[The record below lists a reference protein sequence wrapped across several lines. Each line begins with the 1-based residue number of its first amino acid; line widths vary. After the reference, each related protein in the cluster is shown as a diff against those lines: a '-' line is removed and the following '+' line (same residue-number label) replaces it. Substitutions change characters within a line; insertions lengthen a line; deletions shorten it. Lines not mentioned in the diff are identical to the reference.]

1 MPKID
6 VTQPRSVVALEDP
19 TWYVWLDHVTTAAG
33 IPLALIGFGVTW
45 WQLKKTKSAAQA
57 AASAAEQAQSQLRKL
72 NLVSLLPQLAR
83 IEEGLDE
90 AVSASSAQMLRFWI
104 ASWRWQAG
112 EIRGY
117 LNFENP
123 DEKKLMKTI
132 QASIASASDVR
143 NSLHS
148 TPNSRYV
155 TMTGDLRKLMGRV
168 TGELGTLTT
177 KQGAT
182 VGGDNA

>member
-1 MPKID
+1 VI
-6 VTQPRSVVALEDP
+6 ALEDP
-19 TWYVWLDHVTTAAG
+19 AWYWWVDHITTTLG

-45 WQLKKTKSAAQA
+45 WQLKKTKSAAEA
-57 AASAAEQAQSQLRKL
+57 AAKAAEQTQGQLKKL

-90 AVSASSAQMLRFWI
+90 AVVASSAQMLRFWI

-117 LNFENP
+117 LNSDNA
-123 DEKKLMKTI
+123 DEKRIMKSI

-143 NSLHS
+143 NLLHT
-148 TPNSRYV
+148 TPPTQLV
-155 TMTGDLRKLMGRV
+155 AMTTDLRKLMGKV
-168 TGELGTLTT
+168 TGELGTLTA
-177 KQGAT
+177 KQTAR
-182 VGGDNA
+182 VGDDGTGE